1 MNNPYTIEKVVLEI
15 LKANEEARNDDMKLY
30 LLVCEAVNPF
40 PTCDRDIGSFS
51 FSSVMNHYRELRL
64 PHFESVRRSR
74 AKIQAEIPELAGD
87 RSCRQRKK
95 ELEILTLLASHPGR
109 IYSREE
115 MINELWEDAPYVLDR
130 TVDVH
135 IARIRSKLGVCKGYL
150 TNRSGYGYSM
160 NAEE

>member
-30 LLVCEAVNPF
+30 LLVCEAVNPY
-40 PTCDRDIGSFS
+40 PTCDWDIGSFS

-87 RSCRQRKK
+87 RSCRQRRK
-95 ELEILTLLASHPGR
+95 ELEW
-109 IYSREE
+109 Y
-115 MINELWEDAPYVLDR
+115 YVKISD
-130 TVDVH
+130 
-135 IARIRSKLGVCKGYL
+135 
-150 TNRSGYGYSM
+150 
-160 NAEE
+160 

>member
-1 MNNPYTIEKVVLEI
+1 MGEQKTVRPFYFVKERKLMNNPYTIEKVVLEI

-74 AKIQAEIPELAGD
+74 AKIQSEIPELAGD
-87 RSCRQRKK
+87 RSCRQRRK
-95 ELEILTLLASHPGR
+95 ELEILYRNYATNK
-109 IYSREE
+109 EE
-115 MINELWEDAPYVLDR
+115 
-130 TVDVH
+130 
-135 IARIRSKLGVCKGYL
+135 
-150 TNRSGYGYSM
+150 
-160 NAEE
+160 

>member
-30 LLVCEAVNPF
+30 LLVCEAVNPY
-40 PTCDRDIGSFS
+40 PTCDWDIGSFS

-87 RSCRQRKK
+87 
-95 ELEILTLLASHPGR
+95 
-109 IYSREE
+109 
-115 MINELWEDAPYVLDR
+115 
-130 TVDVH
+130 
-135 IARIRSKLGVCKGYL
+135 
-150 TNRSGYGYSM
+150 
-160 NAEE
+160 

>member
-1 MNNPYTIEKVVLEI
+1 MTLILIHINRGRAKKTVRPFYFVKEERQMNNPYTIEKVVLEI

-87 RSCRQRKK
+87 RSCRQRRK
-95 ELEILTLLASHPGR
+95 ELEILYRNYATNK
-109 IYSREE
+109 EE
-115 MINELWEDAPYVLDR
+115 
-130 TVDVH
+130 
-135 IARIRSKLGVCKGYL
+135 
-150 TNRSGYGYSM
+150 
-160 NAEE
+160 

>member
-1 MNNPYTIEKVVLEI
+1 MFSDDAYSNPYQSRASKETVRPFYFVKEERQMNNPYTIEKVVLEI

-30 LLVCEAVNPF
+30 LLVCEAVNPY

-87 RSCRQRKK
+87 RSCRQRRK
-95 ELEILTLLASHPGR
+95 ELEILYRNYATNK
-109 IYSREE
+109 EE
-115 MINELWEDAPYVLDR
+115 
-130 TVDVH
+130 
-135 IARIRSKLGVCKGYL
+135 
-150 TNRSGYGYSM
+150 
-160 NAEE
+160 

>member
-1 MNNPYTIEKVVLEI
+1 MTLIPIYINRGRAKNCSPVLFCKGGTLMNNPYTIEKVVLEI

-30 LLVCEAVNPF
+30 LLVCEAVNPY

-87 RSCRQRKK
+87 RSCRQRRK
-95 ELEILTLLASHPGR
+95 ELEILYRNYALNK
-109 IYSREE
+109 EE
-115 MINELWEDAPYVLDR
+115 
-130 TVDVH
+130 
-135 IARIRSKLGVCKGYL
+135 
-150 TNRSGYGYSM
+150 
-160 NAEE
+160 

>member
-1 MNNPYTIEKVVLEI
+1 MFSDDAYSNLYQSQASKQLFAFLFCKGGTLMNNPYTIEKVVLEI

-30 LLVCEAVNPF
+30 LLVCEAVNLY

-87 RSCRQRKK
+87 RSCRQRRK
-95 ELEILTLLASHPGR
+95 ELEILYRNYALNK
-109 IYSREE
+109 EE
-115 MINELWEDAPYVLDR
+115 
-130 TVDVH
+130 
-135 IARIRSKLGVCKGYL
+135 
-150 TNRSGYGYSM
+150 
-160 NAEE
+160 

>member
-30 LLVCEAVNPF
+30 LLVCEAVNPY

-74 AKIQAEIPELAGD
+74 AKIQAEILNLPVIEAAVKGERNWKYSIVVMHLTRRNKLCLANS
-87 RSCRQRKK
+87 RCNRK
-95 ELEILTLLASHPGR
+95 
-109 IYSREE
+109 
-115 MINELWEDAPYVLDR
+115 
-130 TVDVH
+130 
-135 IARIRSKLGVCKGYL
+135 
-150 TNRSGYGYSM
+150 
-160 NAEE
+160 

>member
-1 MNNPYTIEKVVLEI
+1 MFSDGAYSDPYQSRASNKLFALFYFVKEEEFIMNNPYTIEKVVLEI

-87 RSCRQRKK
+87 RSCRQRRK
-95 ELEILTLLASHPGR
+95 ELEILYRNYATNK
-109 IYSREE
+109 EE
-115 MINELWEDAPYVLDR
+115 
-130 TVDVH
+130 
-135 IARIRSKLGVCKGYL
+135 
-150 TNRSGYGYSM
+150 
-160 NAEE
+160 

>member
-30 LLVCEAVNPF
+30 LLVCEAVNLY

-87 RSCRQRKK
+87 RSCRQRRK
-95 ELEILTLLASHPGR
+95 ELEILYRNYAPNK
-109 IYSREE
+109 EE
-115 MINELWEDAPYVLDR
+115 
-130 TVDVH
+130 
-135 IARIRSKLGVCKGYL
+135 
-150 TNRSGYGYSM
+150 
-160 NAEE
+160 

>member
-1 MNNPYTIEKVVLEI
+1 MGEQKTVRPFYFVKERKLMNNPYTIEKVVLEI

-30 LLVCEAVNPF
+30 LLVCEAVNPY

-87 RSCRQRKK
+87 RNCRQRRK
-95 ELEILTLLASHPGR
+95 ELEILYRNYATNK
-109 IYSREE
+109 EE
-115 MINELWEDAPYVLDR
+115 
-130 TVDVH
+130 
-135 IARIRSKLGVCKGYL
+135 
-150 TNRSGYGYSM
+150 
-160 NAEE
+160 

>member
-1 MNNPYTIEKVVLEI
+1 MFSDDAYSNPYQSRASKKTVRPFYFVKEERQMNNPYTIEKVVLEI

-74 AKIQAEIPELAGD
+74 AKIQSEIPELAGD
-87 RSCRQRKK
+87 RSCRQRRK
-95 ELEILTLLASHPGR
+95 ELEILYRNYATNK
-109 IYSREE
+109 EE
-115 MINELWEDAPYVLDR
+115 
-130 TVDVH
+130 
-135 IARIRSKLGVCKGYL
+135 
-150 TNRSGYGYSM
+150 
-160 NAEE
+160 

>member
-1 MNNPYTIEKVVLEI
+1 MTLILIYINRGRAKKMFALFYFVKEEKFIMNNPYTIEKVVLEI

-30 LLVCEAVNPF
+30 LLVCEAVNPY

-87 RSCRQRKK
+87 RSCRQRRK
-95 ELEILTLLASHPGR
+95 ELEILYRNYATNK
-109 IYSREE
+109 EE
-115 MINELWEDAPYVLDR
+115 
-130 TVDVH
+130 
-135 IARIRSKLGVCKGYL
+135 
-150 TNRSGYGYSM
+150 
-160 NAEE
+160 

>member
-30 LLVCEAVNPF
+30 LLVCEAVNPY
-40 PTCDRDIGSFS
+40 PTCNWDIGSFF

-87 RSCRQRKK
+87 RSCRQRRK
-95 ELEILTLLASHPGR
+95 ELEILYRNYALNK
-109 IYSREE
+109 EE
-115 MINELWEDAPYVLDR
+115 
-130 TVDVH
+130 
-135 IARIRSKLGVCKGYL
+135 
-150 TNRSGYGYSM
+150 
-160 NAEE
+160 

>member
-30 LLVCEAVNPF
+30 LLVCEAVNPY

-74 AKIQAEIPELAGD
+74 AKIQSEIPELAGD
-87 RSCRQRKK
+87 RSCRQRRK
-95 ELEILTLLASHPGR
+95 ELEILYRSYALNK
-109 IYSREE
+109 EE
-115 MINELWEDAPYVLDR
+115 
-130 TVDVH
+130 
-135 IARIRSKLGVCKGYL
+135 
-150 TNRSGYGYSM
+150 
-160 NAEE
+160 

>member
-1 MNNPYTIEKVVLEI
+1 MFSDDAYSNLYQSQASKTCSPFLFCKGGTLMNNPYTIEKVVLEI

-30 LLVCEAVNPF
+30 LLVCEAVNPY

-87 RSCRQRKK
+87 RSCRQRRK
-95 ELEILTLLASHPGR
+95 ELEILYRSYALNK
-109 IYSREE
+109 EE
-115 MINELWEDAPYVLDR
+115 
-130 TVDVH
+130 
-135 IARIRSKLGVCKGYL
+135 
-150 TNRSGYGYSM
+150 
-160 NAEE
+160 

>member
-1 MNNPYTIEKVVLEI
+1 MFSDDAYSNLYQSWASNKTVRPFYFVKERKLMNNPYTIEKVVLEI

-74 AKIQAEIPELAGD
+74 AKIQSEIPELAGD
-87 RSCRQRKK
+87 RSCRQRRK
-95 ELEILTLLASHPGR
+95 ELEILYRNYATNK
-109 IYSREE
+109 EE
-115 MINELWEDAPYVLDR
+115 
-130 TVDVH
+130 
-135 IARIRSKLGVCKGYL
+135 
-150 TNRSGYGYSM
+150 
-160 NAEE
+160 

>member
-1 MNNPYTIEKVVLEI
+1 MTLIPIYIDRGRAKNCSPFLFCKGGTLMNNPYTIEKVVLEI

-30 LLVCEAVNPF
+30 LLVCEAVNPY

-87 RSCRQRKK
+87 
-95 ELEILTLLASHPGR
+95 
-109 IYSREE
+109 
-115 MINELWEDAPYVLDR
+115 
-130 TVDVH
+130 
-135 IARIRSKLGVCKGYL
+135 
-150 TNRSGYGYSM
+150 
-160 NAEE
+160 

>member
-15 LKANEEARNDDMKLY
+15 LKVNEEVRNDDMKLY
-30 LLVCEAVNPF
+30 LLVCEAVNPY

-87 RSCRQRKK
+87 RSCRQRRK
-95 ELEILTLLASHPGR
+95 ELEIFYRNYATNK
-109 IYSREE
+109 EE
-115 MINELWEDAPYVLDR
+115 
-130 TVDVH
+130 
-135 IARIRSKLGVCKGYL
+135 
-150 TNRSGYGYSM
+150 
-160 NAEE
+160 

>member
-1 MNNPYTIEKVVLEI
+1 MTLILIHINRGRAKKTVRPFYFVKEERQMNNPYTIEKVVLEI

-30 LLVCEAVNPF
+30 LLVCEAVNPY

-87 RSCRQRKK
+87 RSCRQRRK
-95 ELEILTLLASHPGR
+95 ELEILYRNYATNK
-109 IYSREE
+109 EE
-115 MINELWEDAPYVLDR
+115 
-130 TVDVH
+130 
-135 IARIRSKLGVCKGYL
+135 
-150 TNRSGYGYSM
+150 
-160 NAEE
+160 

>member
-30 LLVCEAVNPF
+30 LLVCEAVNPY

-64 PHFESVRRSR
+64 THFESVRRSR

-87 RSCRQRKK
+87 RSCHQRRK
-95 ELEILTLLASHPGR
+95 ELEILYRNYALNK
-109 IYSREE
+109 EE
-115 MINELWEDAPYVLDR
+115 
-130 TVDVH
+130 
-135 IARIRSKLGVCKGYL
+135 
-150 TNRSGYGYSM
+150 
-160 NAEE
+160 